1 MIKKYTIKERMGEL
15 GYDYTVV
22 RQKLIAA
29 YVQLGLPSPSDNT
42 FRNWITG
49 EYRPKETKDLDLIC
63 LVLKCEIGNL
73 LVGSVSRKR
82 GESNEARST

>member
-1 MIKKYTIKERMGEL
+1 MREL

-49 EYRPKETKDLDLIC
+49 EYRPKEPKDLNLIC
-63 LVLKCEIGNL
+63 LVLKCKVENL
-73 LVGSVSRKR
+73 LVGRVRRKK
-82 GESNEARST
+82 GETRYEQNT